1 VSTVVTAMFSC
12 PLGDDAALLP
22 RTAAISDAYHELL
35 AANHQRLAWVTVHT
49 EAANQ
54 RSRVLAARLGF
65 IEEGLHRQAV
75 VIGDQRRDEVVYG
88 LLADEWRAHRTTS
101 RETDDRGS
109 CKASFTCSRN
119 ACRSDRRSRPGS
131 Q

>member
-35 AANHQRLAWVTVHT
+35 AANHERLARVTVHT

-54 RSRVLAARLGF
+54 RC
-65 IEEGLHRQAV
+65 
-75 VIGDQRRDEVVYG
+75 
-88 LLADEWRAHRTTS
+88 RAL
-101 RETDDRGS
+101 
-109 CKASFTCSRN
+109 RN
-119 ACRSDRRSRPGS
+119 A
-131 Q
+131 

>member
-1 VSTVVTAMFSC
+1 M
-12 PLGDDAALLP
+12 
-22 RTAAISDAYHELL
+22 
-35 AANHQRLAWVTVHT
+35 HT

-65 IEEGLHRQAV
+65 TEEDLHRQAV

-88 LLADEWRAHRTTS
+88 LLADEWRAHRATS

-109 CKASFTCSRN
+109 CKAPHQT
-119 ACRSDRRSRPGS
+119 AAGL
-131 Q
+131 